1 MPDFAGVHLQ
11 ALRFAVVGLA
21 SNTVLYLLYLG
32 MTAAGMG
39 PKLAMSLAYG
49 MGVAQTFLF
58 NKRWTFNHTGRL
70 DAALLRYI
78 TLYAG
83 GYLCNLLALAW
94 FVDKL
99 GYPHQIVQGIMILT
113 LAGSF
118 FILQKLWVFKPAPV
132 DQAHS

>member
-1 MPDFAGVHLQ
+1 MPDFAGIHLQ

-58 NKRWTFNHTGRL
+58 NKRWTFNHTGRF

-78 TLYAG
+78 TLYVG
-83 GYLCNLLALAW
+83 GYLANLLVLVW
-94 FVDKL
+94 LVDGY
-99 GYPHQIVQGIMILT
+99 GYPHQIVQGIMILA
-113 LAGSF
+113 LAACF
-118 FILQKLWVFKPAPV
+118 FLLQKFWVFRTI
-132 DQAHS
+132 QI

>member
-1 MPDFAGVHLQ
+1 MPDFAGIHLQ
-11 ALRFAVVGLA
+11 ALRFAIVGLA
-21 SNTVLYLLYLG
+21 SNAVLYLLYLG

-58 NKRWTFNHTGRL
+58 NKRWTFNHTGRF

-78 TLYAG
+78 TLYVG

>member
-1 MPDFAGVHLQ
+1 MHDFAGIHLQ

-32 MTAAGMG
+32 MAAAGMG

-58 NKRWTFNHTGRL
+58 NKRWTFNHTGRF

-118 FILQKLWVFKPAPV
+118 FILQKLWVFRPAPV